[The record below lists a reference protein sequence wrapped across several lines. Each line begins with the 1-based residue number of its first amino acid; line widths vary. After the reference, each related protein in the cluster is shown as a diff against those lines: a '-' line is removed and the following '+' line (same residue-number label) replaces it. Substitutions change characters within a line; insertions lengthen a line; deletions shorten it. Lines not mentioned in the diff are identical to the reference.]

1 MNARVVS
8 RAIAS
13 ALLVLACVAGCA
25 QNENTVRQQAA
36 ERISKEEVARREA
49 ARPGI
54 GQPAQ
59 PPRLAVVP
67 SQGTCAPPADN
78 LTFFGSCCNDQPC
91 SGQCVAEGEGKIA
104 CSCFGTAG
112 GCSQGQVCCKL
123 RRGCTLPKD
132 CEAP

>member
-1 MNARVVS
+1 MNAKIF

-13 ALLVLACVAGCA
+13 ALLILACVAGCA
-25 QNENTVRQQAA
+25 QNENTARQRAA
-36 ERISKEEVARREA
+36 ERISKEEAARREA
-49 ARPGI
+49 ARPQI

-91 SGQCVAEGEGKIA
+91 HGQCVAEGEGKIA
-104 CSCFGTAG
+104 CSCFGIAG